1 MSPAARWPDA
11 PIAADELILVT
22 DLYQLT
28 MLQTYFEHGRQ
39 ENTVFEFFF
48 RDLPPSRNFLVFA
61 GLGTVL
67 NHLERLRFG
76 PRALALL
83 EGTGRFKPAF
93 LEYLADWRFAGE
105 IWAVPEGTPVFAHE
119 PVLQVSAPLPQ
130 AQLIETLLI
139 NQLHFQTLIAS
150 KAARVVLAARG
161 RTVVDFGLRRAH
173 GLDAGMKAARAAFIA
188 GAQSTSNVLAG
199 LRYGIP
205 ISGTMAHSAVQA
217 FGDDLATFRAF
228 AATDPQTVCLVDTF
242 DTLAGV
248 EAVIRLKTEL
258 GADFRVRGIRIDSGD
273 IAELAR
279 AARAK
284 LDAAGLEAVEIFAS
298 GGMDEYEIER
308 ILAAAAPVDGFGVG
322 TNMDVS
328 LDAPTVDCAYKLV
341 EYGGQGR
348 IKLSAGKRSVPGRK
362 QVFRVADAAGGIAG
376 DTVAALGETLPGQP
390 LLRPVMRDGRVLP
403 DAAPALPELQA
414 HCRAAVAALP
424 PALRALD
431 PAAAYPVQLSA
442 QLLARLEETSARIRG
457 RLRG

>member
-11 PIAADELILVT
+11 PIAEDELILVT

-39 ENTVFEFFF
+39 ENAVFEFFF

-76 PRALALL
+76 PHALALL

-173 GLDAGMKAARAAFIA
+173 GLDAGMKAARAASIA
-188 GAQSTSNVLAG
+188 GAESTSNVLAG

-228 AATDPQTVCLVDTF
+228 AATYPQTVCLVDTF

-362 QVFRVADAAGGIAG
+362 QVFRVADAAGEIAG

-414 HCRAAVAALP
+414 HCRAAVTALP

-431 PAAAYPVQLSA
+431 PAAPYPVRLSA
-442 QLLARLEETSARIRG
+442 QLLARLEETSARIRS
-457 RLRG
+457 RLQG